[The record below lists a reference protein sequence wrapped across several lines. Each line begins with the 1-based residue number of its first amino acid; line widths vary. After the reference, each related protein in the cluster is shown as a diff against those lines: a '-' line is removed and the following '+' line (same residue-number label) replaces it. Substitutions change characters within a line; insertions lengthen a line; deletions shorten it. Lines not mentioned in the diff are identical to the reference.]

1 MMKEEDAMGLMVLIS
16 PVLWTNDH
24 CGKIGLIDFTDFEK
38 NEVWVA
44 FDDDEVECFSS
55 KIIFVL
61 KTTEELN
68 ALSEKYRSV
77 NWPPVSQNLKTLA
90 MLQASGSTE
99 QLRKAYEL
107 VQDDP
112 ELHREATIRL
122 NEVMDLTPAQ
132 KVGR

>member
-1 MMKEEDAMGLMVLIS
+1 MTIVAKSGLSNLPTWRKNKILVEFED
-16 PVLWTNDH
+16 
-24 CGKIGLIDFTDFEK
+24 E
-38 NEVWVA
+38 
-44 FDDDEVECFSS
+44 EVESFSP
-55 KIIFVL
+55 KTLFVL
-61 KTTEELN
+61 RTTGELN

-90 MLQASGSTE
+90 MLQASGSAE
-99 QLRKAYEL
+99 QLKKAYEL

-122 NEVMDLTPAQ
+122 NEVMDLTPTR

>member
-1 MMKEEDAMGLMVLIS
+1 MKEEDAMGLMVLIS
-16 PVLWTNDH
+16 PVLWLNDH
-24 CGKIGLIDFTDFEK
+24 CGQIGTIEFTDLAENKIWVEFED
-38 NEVWVA
+38 E
-44 FDDDEVECFSS
+44 EVESFSP
-55 KIIFVL
+55 
-61 KTTEELN
+61 KTLFILRTTGELN

-90 MLQASGSTE
+90 MLQASGSAE
-99 QLRKAYEL
+99 QLKKAYEL

-122 NEVMDLTPAQ
+122 NEVMDLTPTR